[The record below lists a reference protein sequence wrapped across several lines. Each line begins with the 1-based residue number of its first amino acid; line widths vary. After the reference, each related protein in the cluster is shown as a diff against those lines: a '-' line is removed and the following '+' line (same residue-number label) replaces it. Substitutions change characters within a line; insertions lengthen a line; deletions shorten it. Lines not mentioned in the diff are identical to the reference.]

1 MTEEVFCSFFW
12 VGSQLASHGGH
23 GFQRRE
29 NPPTVRNLELKI
41 SLKCG
46 GDSAIKQLS
55 STPPLLGPVATPY
68 PRSVIPRFPG
78 IRAKIGPSAHR

>member
-29 NPPTVRNLELKI
+29 NPLPARNLDKYK
-41 SLKCG
+41 SLKSIGESTIRRLRAAAQLLVAEMCLYHPFRDNSICG
-46 GDSAIKQLS
+46 
-55 STPPLLGPVATPY
+55 
-68 PRSVIPRFPG
+68 
-78 IRAKIGPSAHR
+78 